1 MAHQYAQCPCGPNTS
16 LNTRD
21 DAVCGQPKPARQEDS
36 RGRPANAN
44 CCKISPITPVKCP
57 RDPAIRPSCPGR
69 QSPTTMCSPKSSI
82 GPTPCRQYK
91 NPSSPGHCRKPS
103 KCSRTADAGN
113 HPPERINCENR
124 NFCAAKNES
133 GSMELTAHGKE
144 FASQTG
150 RTVRNRNLNPPGRDF
165 RLAVRQGVPN
175 YASRECGRSLS

>member
-21 DAVCGQPKPARQEDS
+21 DTVCGQSKPPARQNS
-36 RGRPANAN
+36 CGQPASD

-57 RDPAIRPSCPGR
+57 GAPSARPTCPGR
-69 QSPTTMCSPKSSI
+69 QSPATMCCSPKPTV

-103 KCSRTADAGN
+103 KCARSADAEN
-113 HPPERINCENR
+113 VVCENR
-124 NFCAAKNES
+124 NFCTTKNEC
-133 GSMELTAHGKE
+133 GKMELTAYGKD

-150 RTVRNRNLNPPGRDF
+150 RTVSHR
-165 RLAVRQGVPN
+165 
-175 YASRECGRSLS
+175 